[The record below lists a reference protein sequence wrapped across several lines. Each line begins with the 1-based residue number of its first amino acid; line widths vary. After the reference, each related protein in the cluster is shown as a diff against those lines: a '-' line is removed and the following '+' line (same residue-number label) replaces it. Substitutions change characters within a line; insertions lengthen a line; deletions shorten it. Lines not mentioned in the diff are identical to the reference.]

1 MKNFPTVLLCYKY
14 KKSSTATMACI
25 VFLRGFNANIGIFCS
40 NLPMQRLEI
49 HAMKYFLSTFLLLFL
64 ISCESDPTN
73 RNPFLQEVGFRFELN
88 LNLPLYNDLNN
99 IGNPVYVD
107 NNGVGTRG
115 AFVMRAG
122 LSGSQFVAWE
132 ASCPNHAPNNCST
145 MTIDGQNVTCS
156 CEDFTYSLFTGQQL
170 DRPDD
175 GNRYYDLLFYRA
187 TQSGNIVTI
196 FN

>member
-1 MKNFPTVLLCYKY
+1 MRHFWSCILL
-14 KKSSTATMACI
+14 I
-25 VFLRGFNANIGIFCS
+25 
-40 NLPMQRLEI
+40 
-49 HAMKYFLSTFLLLFL
+49 FL
-64 ISCESDPTN
+64 ISCDSDSTN
-73 RNPFLQEVGFRFELN
+73 RNPFLQEVGFRFDLN
-88 LNLPLYNDLNN
+88 LNLPKYTDLNN

-115 AFVMRAG
+115 AFVIKSG
-122 LSGSQFVAWE
+122 LDTFFAFE

-156 CEDFTYSLFTGQQL
+156 CEGYTYSLFTGQQL

-187 TQSGNIVTI
+187 TQSGNTI
-196 FN
+196 TISN